1 MREDRRLMAE
11 VPRSDYMEPE
21 DIARV
26 ECMEAIDKQV
36 QPAAY
41 DYSPRMQDRW
51 IILHELTDPRNLQD
65 PRAAVVRLEAVIEAG
80 YVTTYSKYLGP
91 TIGALNKYAYKLE
104 QLQRKSVARPDDALS
119 GESSADD
126 GAAHTPV
133 GATQVAHQP
142 AGR

>member
-11 VPRSDYMEPE
+11 VPRSEYMEPE

-51 IILHELTDPRNLQD
+51 IILHELTDPRNLVD
-65 PRAAVVRLEAVIEAG
+65 PRAAVVRLEAVIAAG

-91 TIGALNKYAYKLE
+91 AIGALNKYAYKLE
-104 QLQRKSVARPDDALS
+104 QLQRKSVARDAMAGTADS
-119 GESSADD
+119 TSA
-126 GAAHTPV
+126 V
-133 GATQVAHQP
+133 GSCDPHQP